1 MNGPTDGAGFL
12 ARLRQNETIQKLSGG
27 RPDLIIFGA
36 PLAVIAVIAVVVIAL
51 VAMSGSG
58 SGDDEQVR
66 GTATAGASAT
76 PRSTATGVSGGAKTP
91 IAFSEGDQ
99 LTDADL
105 ALRGAGEPARGDFT
119 GARLIIPKI
128 GVDAPFTYKAVGPD
142 GQMPN
147 PNGPN
152 DVAYYDFGQ
161 WPGLGGLPNAGGNV
175 ILAGHVDYINVGPA
189 VFWDVDTLVPGDIIQ
204 VRMQDGTVVE
214 YAVEFNKWVQPGG
227 ADWSSI
233 VAGTGDESITLITC
247 TGEFSA
253 GHYDKRQVVWGRRV
267 A

>member
-1 MNGPTDGAGFL
+1 MSGRMDGGGFL
-12 ARLRQNETIQKLSGG
+12 SRLRDNETLRKISGG
-27 RPDLIIFGA
+27 RPDLVIFGA
-36 PLAVIAVIAVVVIAL
+36 PVAVLAVIAVVVIAL
-51 VAMSGSG
+51 VAMGGDSGNA
-58 SGDDEQVR
+58 EEEVR
-66 GTATAGASAT
+66 ATATSGASAT
-76 PRSTATGVSGGAKTP
+76 PATTRTPQNAGLKTP
-91 IAFSEGDQ
+91 IAFSEGAE
-99 LTDADL
+99 LTLADL
-105 ALRGAGEPARGDFT
+105 ALRGSGEPARGEFT
-119 GARLIIPKI
+119 GDRLIIPKI
-128 GVDAPFTYKAVGPD
+128 GVDAPFSFKVVGPD

-147 PNGPN
+147 PNGAS
-152 DVAYYDFGQ
+152 DVAYYDFSQ

-175 ILAGHVDYINVGPA
+175 VMAGHVDYINVGPA
-189 VFWDVDTLVPGDIIQ
+189 VFWELDSLVPGDVIQ

-214 YAVEFNKWVQPGG
+214 YAVEFNKWVQPGD

>member
-1 MNGPTDGAGFL
+1 MDGAGFL
-12 ARLRQNETIQKLSGG
+12 ARLRQNETIQKLSRG

-36 PLAVIAVIAVVVIAL
+36 PVAVIAVIAVVVIAL
-51 VAMSGSG
+51 VTMTGSG

-66 GTATAGASAT
+66 ATATTAAT
-76 PRSTATGVSGGAKTP
+76 PRSTATQVHAGEKTP
-91 IAFSEGDQ
+91 IAFSEGAE

-105 ALRGAGEPARGDFT
+105 ALRGAGEPARGNFAGD
-119 GARLIIPKI
+119 RLIIPKI
-128 GVDAPFTYKAVGPD
+128 GVDAPFTYKLVGPD

-147 PNGPN
+147 PNGPG
-152 DVAYYDFGQ
+152 DVAYYDFAQ

-189 VFWDVDTLVPGDIIQ
+189 VFWDVDALAPGDIIQ
-204 VRMQDGTVVE
+204 VRMQDGTLVE
-214 YAVEFNKWVQPGG
+214 YAVEFNKWVDPGNSNWE
-227 ADWSSI
+227 AI

-253 GHYDKRQVVWGRRV
+253 GHYDKRQIVWGRRV
-267 A
+267 V